1 MVVAGLLLAALA
13 WAVLFLPGTQGFWD
27 RALPAGLAIGVYG
40 AVAQRHRLDDLWRPE
55 VLDVAIG
62 VVAAAALYGVFWVG
76 DRVLHRLLPALAA
89 DVGELYG
96 VSASSR
102 PRLVPVILVV
112 VGASEEM
119 FWRGFVQARAGVLVA
134 LVGYAAVHLWERKAA
149 LVLAALVGG
158 AAWSALF
165 AWRETLVAPVI
176 CHVLWD
182 LAVVLWFPFRRPPS
196 RTV

>member
-1 MVVAGLLLAALA
+1 VSVVVVAGLVVAAVA
-13 WAVLFLPGTQGFWD
+13 WAVLFLPRQDRFWD

-55 VLDVAIG
+55 ALDVVIG
-62 VVAAAALYGVFWVG
+62 VVAAAGLYGVFWVG
-76 DRVLHRLLPALAA
+76 DRALHRLLPALAA
-89 DVGELYG
+89 DVGELYS

-102 PRLVPVILVV
+102 RRLVPVILVV

-134 LVGYAAVHLWERKAA
+134 LVGYAAVHLWAGKAV
-149 LVLAALVGG
+149 LVLAAAVGG

-165 AWRETLVAPVI
+165 GWRGTLVAPVV
-176 CHVLWD
+176 CHALWD
-182 LAVVLWFPFRRPPS
+182 LAVVVWFPFRR
-196 RTV
+196 

>member
-1 MVVAGLLLAALA
+1 MSAVVVAGLVVAALA
-13 WAVLFLPGTQGFWD
+13 WAVLFLPGGERFWD

-55 VLDVAIG
+55 ALDVVIG
-62 VVAAAALYGVFWVG
+62 VVAAAGLYGVFWVG
-76 DRVLHRLLPALAA
+76 DRLLHQLLPALAD

-96 VSASSR
+96 VIASAR
-102 PRLVPVILVV
+102 PRLVPVVV
-112 VGASEEM
+112 VAVGASEEM

-149 LVLAALVGG
+149 LVLASLVGG

-165 AWRETLVAPVI
+165 AWRETLVAPVV

-182 LAVVLWFPFRRPPS
+182 LAVVVWFPLRRP
-196 RTV
+196 

>member
-1 MVVAGLLLAALA
+1 MSGAVVAGLAVAALA
-13 WAVLFLPGTQGFWD
+13 WAVLFLPAPEGFWD
-27 RALPAGLAIGVYG
+27 RALPTGLAIGVYG
-40 AVAQRHRLDDLWRPE
+40 TVAQRHRLDDLWRPE
-55 VLDVAIG
+55 ALGVAVG
-62 VVAAAALYGVFWVG
+62 VVAAAGLYGVFWVG

-96 VSASSR
+96 VGGSSR
-102 PRLVPVILVV
+102 PRLVPVVLVA

-119 FWRGFVQARAGVLVA
+119 FWRGFVQARAGVVVA
-134 LVGYAAVHLWERKAA
+134 LVAYAAVHLWERKAA

-165 AWRETLVAPVI
+165 GWRETLVAPVV

-182 LAVVLWFPFRRPPS
+182 LAVVLWFPFRR
-196 RTV
+196 